1 MPVSAQG
8 RDPSVGSSLTFP
20 TQTSFLVLSPPRA
33 DLLRTCQELN
43 FGRIVNLKVEHGE
56 PVLGQ
61 GMAVIRE
68 VKFGADNAP
77 RREASLPDF
86 KLRDVVKD
94 LLEELDHLGDG
105 VIEELVVKHG
115 LPFSMT
121 VRSNA

>member
-1 MPVSAQG
+1 MPHIESL
-8 RDPSVGSSLTFP
+8 SS
-20 TQTSFLVLSPPRA
+20 SRSRLV
-33 DLLRTCQELN
+33 RTCQELN
-43 FGRIVNLKVEHGE
+43 FGRIVNLKVERGE
-56 PVLGQ
+56 PVLGS
-61 GMAVIRE
+61 GTAVIRE

-77 RREASLPDF
+77 RRETALPDF

-105 VIEELVVKHG
+105 IIEELVVKHG